1 MLNQLLE
8 LCTSNTG
15 LFWLTFGSD
24 IAIAIAYFAIPI
36 TMVVVLRHRKDD
48 IPYPWLWTL
57 FVTFIVACGLTHVG
71 HVWSAI
77 LGTPYLSFQAAIGI
91 FTALASVGTAIA
103 FALILPQIK
112 LMPSSR
118 EQQER
123 LVKLVAERTKE
134 KDQLIREINHRVGNQ
149 LQIIGSIVSIEI
161 RRATTDESLDILKR
175 LKSELDTM
183 ARQHVALSQQ
193 DYLAMGICAPDG
205 SITPVAVPEQPPDLL
220 DPKPLAGAV

>member
-1 MLNQLLE
+1 MLTQLIE

-15 LFWLTFGSD
+15 LVWLILGSD
-24 IAIAIAYFAIPI
+24 VAIAVAYFAIPL
-36 TMVVVLRHRKDD
+36 TMAVVLRHRKND

-77 LGTPYLSFQAAIGI
+77 LGTPFLSFQAAIGI

-112 LMPSSR
+112 LLPSPKVQKANL
-118 EQQER
+118 E
-123 LVKLVAERTKE
+123 KLVAERTKE

-149 LQIIGSIVSIEI
+149 LQIISSLVSIES
-161 RRATTDESLDILKR
+161 RQVVGEEAKEILKR
-175 LKSELDTM
+175 LKVEQERLAKD
-183 ARQHVALSQQ
+183 HALRSSQ
-193 DYLAMGICAPDG
+193 DYLGVGIYAADG
-205 SITPVAVPEQPPDLL
+205 IITPIADSPEADLL
-220 DPKPLAGAV
+220 EAKRLGATV